1 MTNYQ
6 LLYFPLR
13 GRGQATRYFFVDNGI
28 DFKEVNIRQDW
39 AKTYKP
45 QMPFGQSP
53 LLKDGDFEVAQSS
66 SIFRYLG
73 RKHGL
78 YPDDIKEAAKV
89 DMITDHV
96 EDIRGPY
103 IRMIYQSYDT
113 AKDEY
118 VKTAIE
124 KLGYVENLFKK
135 WGTEYIT
142 SKISFADYNLFDILD
157 DHVILSPTCLDTFP
171 TLKAYYDRMA
181 SRPNLKKHRSTEQFK
196 KMPINGNGK
205 Q

>member
-39 AKTYKP
+39 FETYKP
-45 QMPFGQSP
+45 QMPFGQAP
-53 LLKDGDFEVAQSS
+53 LLKDGDFEVAYSS
-66 SIFRYLG
+66 SILRYLG

-78 YPDDIKEAAKV
+78 YPNDVKEAAKV
-89 DMITDHV
+89 DMIADHV
-96 EDIRGPY
+96 EDIREPY
-103 IRMIYQSYDT
+103 IKMIYYSYDT
-113 AKDEY
+113 EKDDY
-118 VKTAIE
+118 VKTAIVQ
-124 KLGYVENLFKK
+124 LGYVENLLKK
-135 WGTEYIT
+135 WGAEYIST
-142 SKISFADYNLFDILD
+142 KISFADYNLFDILD
-157 DHVILSPTCLDTFP
+157 VHVILSPTCLDAFL

-181 SRPNLKKHRSTEQFK
+181 SRPNLKKYRATEEFK
-196 KMPINGNGK
+196 KLPVNGNGK